1 MELTRKIKGI
11 MLLKNRDVGCQR
23 PVTVK
28 HPPRDLK
35 HPPAR
40 SRLWKLC
47 KLQDHIPYC
56 WSQISPKQQETTSQE
71 AGPRTTENSEQP
83 SSVHWAGPQGKRGM
97 SSTSRAESLPN
108 ACPVGS
114 LIAVDQLP
122 QWISESALF
131 PIRVSTVVVLFLV
144 HIFYEFCWRRWGSE
158 QSVFEL
164 IGLRIKRTHYPE
176 CMDFILDAAPG
187 ENLGLSPSGRRP
199 HRYLASRRSGC
210 GRNG

>member
-1 MELTRKIKGI
+1 MNKKQHPRRQG
-11 MLLKNRDVGCQR
+11 RGPQR
-23 PVTVK
+23 TVNK
-28 HPPRDLK
+28 RVL
-35 HPPAR
+35 
-40 SRLWKLC
+40 STE
-47 KLQDHIPYC
+47 QDH
-56 WSQISPKQQETTSQE
+56 
-71 AGPRTTENSEQP
+71 R
-83 SSVHWAGPQGKRGM
+83 VRGM

-122 QWISESALF
+122 QWISECALF
-131 PIRVSTVVVLFLV
+131 PMRVSTVVVLLLV
-144 HIFYEFCWRRWGSE
+144 HIFYEFCWGGGGSE

-164 IGLRIKRTHYPE
+164 IGLRIKGTHYPE
-176 CMDFILDAAPG
+176 CMAFILDAAPG